1 MHTYLYD
8 EKPKEESERKNIIFS
23 VFDSFFSL
31 YALLFIKSNNRIAR
45 ENTFTTP
52 NPLVMV
58 VSGKKKFIK
67 NTMHE
72 ERTASAVNYA
82 SENLTFTD

>member
-58 VSGKKKFIK
+58 VSGKKNSLKILCMRNELHLQLIMLPK
-67 NTMHE
+67 I
-72 ERTASAVNYA
+72 
-82 SENLTFTD
+82 